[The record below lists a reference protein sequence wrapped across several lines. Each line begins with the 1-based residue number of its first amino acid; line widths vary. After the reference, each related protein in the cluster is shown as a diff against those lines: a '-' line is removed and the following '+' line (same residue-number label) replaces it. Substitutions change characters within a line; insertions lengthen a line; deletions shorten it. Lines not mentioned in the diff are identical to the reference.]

1 MTTKM
6 ALTWESS
13 VRGNGD
19 MCGDGELGKRQTRL
33 LWVMVTEY
41 AVELW
46 GHWWVR
52 VVFGNGKIA
61 GERWC
66 HSGFHSENVVP

>member
-19 MCGDGELGKRQTRL
+19 MSGDGELGKRQTRL

-52 VVFGNGKIA
+52 VVFGNGGKLQEKDSAIVA
-61 GERWC
+61 
-66 HSGFHSENVVP
+66 FIVKM

>member
-52 VVFGNGKIA
+52 VVFGNGGKLQEKDGAIVA
-61 GERWC
+61 
-66 HSGFHSENVVP
+66 FIVKM

>member
-52 VVFGNGKIA
+52 VVFGNGGKLQEKDDAIVA
-61 GERWC
+61 
-66 HSGFHSENVVP
+66 FIVKM

>member
-41 AVELW
+41 AVQLW

-52 VVFGNGKIA
+52 VVFGNGGKLQEKDGAIVA
-61 GERWC
+61 
-66 HSGFHSENVVP
+66 FIVKM

>member
-19 MCGDGELGKRQTRL
+19 MCGDGELGKRQTWL
-33 LWVMVTEY
+33 SWVMVTESM
-41 AVELW
+41 LH
-46 GHWWVR
+46 GHGHR
-52 VVFGNGKIA
+52 HGDTAIFEK
-61 GERWC
+61 
-66 HSGFHSENVVP
+66 